1 MDKGFEKHRVDFD
14 TQIKKSESLSKS
26 WKNREDYI
34 GDIVA
39 ECPPL
44 YNVWR
49 GFKFSKKGKKIGN
62 DESWNS
68 FRQFY
73 NDMRKTYFSNA
84 TLQRI
89 DKNKPFSKE
98 NTRWMSKHDAALVNN
113 PTVLITWNG
122 KTLSITEWANE
133 IGCSPSSIKK
143 RYYKHKN
150 DYSVDEILYGKKK
163 KHNNRKA
170 KDISSLKSLN
180 EIRTKASKMISS
192 YKMKDKSH
200 NYDISD
206 IGIDWMIDNVL
217 LNKCVYCGD
226 TVRVGCD
233 RIDNSKGHSKENVV
247 PCCYECNCARNNNFT
262 HDEMKEIGMTIKN
275 IKTQRAT
282 YQFNLE
288 IINNRR
294 KERGLNPLENE

>member
-1 MDKGFEKHRVDFD
+1 MDEGFEKRRVNID

-44 YNVWR
+44 YNIWR

-62 DESWNS
+62 DESWDS
-68 FRQFY
+68 FRNFY
-73 NDMRKTYFSNA
+73 NDMRQTYFPNA

-98 NTRWMSKHDAALVNN
+98 NARWMSRHDAALVNN
-113 PTVLITWNG
+113 PTVLLTWNG

-133 IGCSPSSIKK
+133 IGCSPSSIKN

-163 KHNNRKA
+163 KQNNRKA
-170 KDISSLKSLN
+170 KDISSLNSLN
-180 EIRTKASKMISS
+180 EVRIKASKMISS
-192 YKMKDKSH
+192 YKIKDKSH
-200 NYDISD
+200 DYEISD
-206 IGIDWMIDNVL
+206 IDIDWMIDNVL
-217 LNKCVYCGD
+217 LNKCIYCGD

-247 PCCYECNCARNNNFT
+247 PCCYEYNCARNNNFT